1 MNTKPLDFKTVT
13 IPPGTASAPGT
24 VGTQL
29 GGSLCY
35 IATSSGVFA
44 MQFDAG
50 TPFQTQ
56 GGFVFNIAPGRFS
69 TQTFFNTSAVPVTVT
84 FYIGQMGVAYIGT
97 SNFKEAPTFIVGSL
111 GATGDNISVPGNAT
125 GLGYLEVP
133 GVYQGHVRKQIIVT
147 VYGGNPRVFL
157 KNTAGQTIMRI
168 NNSDTPVA
176 INTSETVRLYS
187 ENSSASIVNV
197 GEIYYSL

>member
-1 MNTKPLDFKTVT
+1 MNSKPLDFKTVT

-35 IATSSGVFA
+35 IATSSGVFS

-56 GGFVFNIAPGRFS
+56 GGFVFNGAPATFR
-69 TQTFFNTSAVPVTVT
+69 TQTFFNPTAVAVTVT
-84 FYIGQMGVAYIGT
+84 FYVGAMGVGYIGT
-97 SNFKEAPTFIVGSL
+97 SNFKEAPTFLVGSL
-111 GATGDNISVPGNAT
+111 GAAGDNITVPGNAT

-133 GVYQGHVRKQIIVT
+133 GIYLGHIRKQIIIT

-157 KNTAGQTIMRI
+157 KNTSGQTLMRI

-187 ENSSASIVNV
+187 ENTSVSIVNV
-197 GEIYYSL
+197 GEIYYAL